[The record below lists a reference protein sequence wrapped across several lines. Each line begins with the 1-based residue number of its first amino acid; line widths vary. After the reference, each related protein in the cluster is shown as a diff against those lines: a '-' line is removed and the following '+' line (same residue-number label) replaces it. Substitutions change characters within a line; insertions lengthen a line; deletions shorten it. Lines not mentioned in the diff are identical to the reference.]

1 MRFSNKSPEQ
11 VASTQAANIMKSLQ
25 GERLQAVGTVRNYE
39 QALRN
44 VALYTKS
51 NFDIGLK
58 ELSLDVA
65 NAYLEVRSLEVKQ
78 STLDME
84 RQAIQVMMHEV
95 TKAISLEQKVGV
107 VVGEKGHHH
116 VIKSQLDTILSTRSY
131 TAQQAHVIAHAQTE
145 KHSLS
150 TQLAYA
156 SGLRAHE
163 LYTLRPN
170 SEVHADDRPANEDK
184 FAGRTGQL
192 YTVTGKGGLTREVL
206 IPNELAKQLENSRL
220 TEPKD
225 VVDRG
230 INYTQHYN
238 IGAGKNWSNSFSSA
252 SNRTLNWS
260 NGAHGLRHS
269 YAQERMKELRFE
281 MPYEK
286 ALEVVSQEMGHFRP
300 DITEV
305 YLR

>member
-58 ELSLDVA
+58 DLSLEVA

-95 TKAISLEQKVGV
+95 TKAIPLNQKVGV
-107 VVGEKGHHH
+107 VTDDNGKNQ
-116 VIKSQLDTILSTRSY
+116 VIKSQLDTLLSTRAY
-131 TAQQAHVIAHAQTE
+131 TALQAHMIASAQTD
-145 KHSLS
+145 KHSLA
-150 TQLAYA
+150 TELAHSA
-156 SGLRAHE
+156 GLRAHE
-163 LYTLRPN
+163 LYTLRPQ
-170 SEVHADDRPANEDK
+170 SEVKADDRPASDLK
-184 FAGRTGQL
+184 FTGRSGEI

-206 IPNELAKQLENSRL
+206 IPHYLAEKLESVRL
-220 TEPKD
+220 STP
-225 VVDRG
+225 VNVTDRG
-230 INYTQHYN
+230 IHYTQHYN
-238 IGAGKNWSNSFSSA
+238 VGGGKNWSKSFSSA
-252 SNRTLNWS
+252 SNRTFNWS

-281 MPYEK
+281 MPYED
-286 ALEVVSQEMGHFRP
+286 ALRIVSQEMGHFRP